1 VSEPTDGQQTSPA
14 AEPVRRL
21 PSPGLNPDQSCFG
34 CLIWI
39 GILIVTFGAWGTVY
53 YFMNPEFHPEKNNPV
68 IKNMGR

>member
-1 VSEPTDGQQTSPA
+1 MSEPTDGQT
-14 AEPVRRL
+14 EPVAAPARRL
-21 PSPGLNPDQSCFG
+21 PSSGLNPDQSCFG

-39 GILIVTFGAWGTVY
+39 GILIITFGTWGTVY